1 MIGVA
6 GRESWGKVM
15 VLFDAASWEKLWKD
29 NGLGL
34 ILQVGNW
41 RRMVDDNTFGG
52 EKLWMDNGLWLILH
66 VDRAGD
72 G

>member
-1 MIGVA
+1 
-6 GRESWGKVM
+6 M
-15 VLFDAASWEKLWKD
+15 VDFDTASGEKLWKD
-29 NGLGL
+29 NGLRL

-52 EKLWMDNGLWLILH
+52 ETLWMENGLCLILH
-66 VDRAGD
+66 VDRAMD